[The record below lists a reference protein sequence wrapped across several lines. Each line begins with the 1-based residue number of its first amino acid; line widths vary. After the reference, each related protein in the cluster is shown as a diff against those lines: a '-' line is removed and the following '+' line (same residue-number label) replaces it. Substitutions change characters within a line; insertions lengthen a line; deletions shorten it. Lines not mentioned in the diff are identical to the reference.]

1 MSMDQPIKKKKWPA
15 RRIITY
21 AAAGT
26 FVLLVLYMLLFQSN
40 RSTLNV
46 ESEKLTIA
54 TVQRGPFQEFIPVMG
69 EVLPV
74 QTIFLDVEEGGLV
87 EKIYLEA
94 GSALKKGDKILK
106 LSNTSLL
113 MDIMYR
119 EAELFQQINN
129 LRNTRLLFE
138 QSRLALERDLA
149 DLDFQVERQ
158 KRKYES
164 YQSLYDEKLV
174 SRHDFED
181 TRDEYA
187 MTQNK
192 RRLTAES
199 QEKDLDYRQ
208 QQIVQLEDAVKRM
221 EENLKVAKG
230 KLDNLTL
237 CAPITGILTSLQAEP
252 GQSKSPG
259 ERLGQIDAPEGFK
272 ARAGIDEFYIDRI
285 QKGKPGQ
292 FELSGGTYRML
303 VSRVYPEVKD
313 GKFSVD
319 LEFPGRQA
327 PGIRR
332 GQTLHIRLEL
342 SDVAEALLLPRGGFF
357 QKTGGNWVFV
367 LEPDGKTAV
376 KREIRLGRQ
385 NPDVF
390 EVLGGLRAG
399 ERVVTSSYDNFG
411 DNERLVF
418 E

>member
-1 MSMDQPIKKKKWPA
+1 MSMDQIIKKKKWPP
-15 RRIITY
+15 RRIVTY
-21 AAAGT
+21 AAGA
-26 FVLLVLYMLLFQSN
+26 FFILLLAYLLLFQSH

-46 ESEKLTIA
+46 ELEKTTVA

-87 EKIYLEA
+87 EKIFIEA
-94 GSALKKGDKILK
+94 GSAVKQGDKILK

-138 QSRLALERDLA
+138 QSRLTLARDLA
-149 DLDFQVERQ
+149 NLDFQVEKQ
-158 KRKYES
+158 KRKFES
-164 YQSLYDEKLV
+164 FQSLFEEKLV
-174 SRHDFED
+174 SRLDFED
-181 TRDEYA
+181 IRDEYE
-187 MTQNK
+187 MVKGQ
-192 RRLTAES
+192 RLLAAES
-199 QEKDLDYRQ
+199 QEKELDFRQ
-208 QQIVQLEDAVKRM
+208 QQIAQLEDAVKRM
-221 EENLKVAKG
+221 GENLKVAKG

-237 CAPITGILTSLQAEP
+237 RAPITGTLTSLQAEP

-259 ERLGQIDAPEGFK
+259 ERLGQIDAPEGYK
-272 ARAGIDEFYIDRI
+272 ARALIDEFYIDRI
-285 QKGKPGQ
+285 QQGKPGQ
-292 FELSGGTYRML
+292 FELSGSTYRMV
-303 VSRVYPEVKD
+303 VSRVYPEVLN

-319 LEFPGRQA
+319 LEFPGPQA

-367 LEPDGKTAV
+367 LEADGKTAV
-376 KREIRLGRQ
+376 KRDIRLGRQ

-418 E
+418 K

>member
-1 MSMDQPIKKKKWPA
+1 MSMDQIIKKKKWPA
-15 RRIITY
+15 KRIITY
-21 AAAGT
+21 AASGT
-26 FVLLVLYMLLFQSN
+26 FILLILYLLVFQTN

-46 ESEKLTIA
+46 EIDKITVSI
-54 TVQRGPFQEFIPVMG
+54 VQRGPFQEFIPVMG

-87 EKIYLEA
+87 EKIFIEA
-94 GSALKKGDKILK
+94 GSAVKQGDKILK

-119 EAELFQQINN
+119 EAELFQQLNN

-149 DLDFQVERQ
+149 DLDFQVEKQ

-164 YQSLYDEKLV
+164 YQSMYEEKLI

-181 TRDEYA
+181 TRDENE
-187 MTQNK
+187 MVKNK

-199 QEKDLDYRQ
+199 QEKDLTYRQ
-208 QQIVQLEDAVKRM
+208 QQILQLEDAVKRM

-237 CAPITGILTSLQAEP
+237 RAPITGTLTSLQAEP

-292 FELSGGTYRML
+292 FELSGSTYRMV
-303 VSRVYPEVKD
+303 VSRVYPEVRD

-357 QKTGGNWVFV
+357 QKTGGNWVFI

-376 KREIRLGRQ
+376 KRDIRLGRQ

-390 EVLGGLRAG
+390 EVLGGLAAG
-399 ERVVTSSYDNFG
+399 ERVITSSYDNFG
-411 DNERLVF
+411 DNERLVL

>member
-1 MSMDQPIKKKKWPA
+1 MSMDQIIKKKKWPT
-15 RRIITY
+15 RRIVTY
-21 AAAGT
+21 AAAGA
-26 FVLLVLYMLLFQSN
+26 FAMLILYLLIFQSN

-46 ESEKLTIA
+46 ESDKLTISS
-54 TVQRGPFQEFIPVMG
+54 VERGPFQEFIPVMG

-87 EKIYLEA
+87 EKIYIEA
-94 GSALKKGDKILK
+94 GSTVKQGDKILK

-138 QSRLALERDLA
+138 QSRLALEQDLA
-149 DLDFQVERQ
+149 DFDFQVE
-158 KRKYES
+158 KTMRKFES
-164 YQSLYDEKLV
+164 YRSLYEEKLI
-174 SRHDFED
+174 SRNDFED
-181 TRDEYA
+181 TRDEYD
-187 MTQNK
+187 MVKNK
-192 RRLTAES
+192 RRLAAES
-199 QEKDLDYRQ
+199 QEKELTFRQ
-208 QQIVQLEDAVKRM
+208 QQIGQLEEAVRRM
-221 EENLKVAKG
+221 EQNLRVAKS

-237 CAPITGILTSLQAEP
+237 RAPITGTLTSLQAEP

-272 ARAGIDEFYIDRI
+272 ARAEIDEFYIDRV

-292 FELSGGTYRML
+292 FELAGGTYRMV
-303 VSRVYPEVKD
+303 VSRVYPEVLA

-332 GQTLHIRLEL
+332 GQTLHVRLEL
-342 SDVAEALLLPRGGFF
+342 SDVSEALLLPRGGFF

-367 LEPDGKTAV
+367 LEADGKTAV
-376 KREIRLGRQ
+376 KRDVRLGRQ

-390 EVLGGLRAG
+390 EVLDGLKAG
-399 ERVVTSSYDNFG
+399 ERVITSSYDNFG
-411 DNERLVF
+411 DNERLVLK
-418 E
+418 

>member
-1 MSMDQPIKKKKWPA
+1 MSMDQIIKKKKWPA

-21 AAAGT
+21 SLAGF
-26 FVLLVLYMLLFQSN
+26 FVLLVANLLLFQSS

-46 ESEKLTIA
+46 ESEKLTVS

-69 EVLPV
+69 EVLPR

-87 EKIYLEA
+87 EKIYIEA
-94 GSALKKGDKILK
+94 GTLVEKGDKILK

-138 QSRLALERDLA
+138 QTRLALERDLA
-149 DLDFQVERQ
+149 DLEFQVEKQ
-158 KRKYES
+158 QRKYMS
-164 YQSLYDEKLV
+164 YKSLYEEKLI

-181 TRDEYA
+181 TGGEYELFK
-187 MTQNK
+187 NK
-192 RRLTAES
+192 LQLAAES
-199 QEKDLDYRQ
+199 KEKELYFRQ
-208 QQIVQLEDAVKRM
+208 QQIVQLDDAVKRM
-221 EENLKVAKG
+221 EQNLRVAKG

-237 CAPITGILTSLQAEP
+237 RAPITGTLTSLQAEP

-292 FELSGGTYRML
+292 FELSGNTYRMV
-303 VSRVYPEVKD
+303 VSRVYPEVMD
-313 GKFSVD
+313 GKFTVD
-319 LEFPGRQA
+319 LEFSGPPA

-367 LEPDGKTAV
+367 LEPNGKTAV

-390 EVLGGLRAG
+390 EVLSGLRAG

-418 E
+418 K

>member
-1 MSMDQPIKKKKWPA
+1 MDQIIKKKKWPR

-21 AAAGT
+21 ASAGT
-26 FVLLVLYMLLFQSN
+26 FVLLILYMLIFQTN

-46 ESEKLTIA
+46 ETEKLTIS

-87 EKIYLEA
+87 EKIYIEA
-94 GSALKKGDKILK
+94 GSAVKQGDKILK

-119 EAELFQQINN
+119 EAELFQQLNN

-149 DLDFQVERQ
+149 DLDFQVEKQ

-164 YQSLYDEKLV
+164 YQTLHEEKLI
-174 SRHDFED
+174 SRHDFEN
-181 TRDEYA
+181 TRDEYELVK
-187 MTQNK
+187 NK

-199 QEKDLDYRQ
+199 QEKDLLYRQ

-237 CAPITGILTSLQAEP
+237 RAPITGTLTSLQAEP

-292 FELSGGTYRML
+292 FELSGGTYRMV

-367 LEPDGKTAV
+367 LEANGKTAV

-390 EVLGGLRAG
+390 EVLGGLAAG

-411 DNERLVF
+411 DNERLVL

>member
-1 MSMDQPIKKKKWPA
+1 MSMDQIIKKKKWPK

-21 AAAGT
+21 TAAGT
-26 FVLLVLYMLLFQSN
+26 FILLILYLLIFQTN

-46 ESEKLTIA
+46 EIDKLTIS

-87 EKIYLEA
+87 EKIYIEA
-94 GSALKKGDKILK
+94 GSAVKQGDKILK

-149 DLDFQVERQ
+149 DLDFQVEKQ
-158 KRKYES
+158 KRKFES

-192 RRLTAES
+192 RRLAVES
-199 QEKDLDYRQ
+199 QEKDLSYRQ
-208 QQIVQLEDAVKRM
+208 QQILQLEDAVKRM
-221 EENLKVAKG
+221 EENLKVAKS
-230 KLDNLTL
+230 KLDNLTVR
-237 CAPITGILTSLQAEP
+237 APITGTLTSLEAEP

-259 ERLGQIDAPEGFK
+259 ERLGQVDAPEGFK

-292 FELSGGTYRML
+292 FELSGGSYRMV

-319 LEFPGRQA
+319 LEFPGLQA

-367 LEPDGKTAV
+367 LEANSKTAV
-376 KREIRLGRQ
+376 KRDIRLGRQ

-390 EVLGGLRAG
+390 EVLGGLRTG
-399 ERVVTSSYDNFG
+399 ERVITSSYDNFG

-418 E
+418 K

>member
-1 MSMDQPIKKKKWPA
+1 MSMDQIIKKKKWPP

-26 FVLLVLYMLLFQSN
+26 FILLILYLLIFQTN

-46 ESEKLTIA
+46 EIDKLTIS

-74 QTIFLDVEEGGLV
+74 QTIFLDVDAGGLV
-87 EKIYLEA
+87 EKIYIEA
-94 GSALKKGDKILK
+94 GSAVKQGDKILK
-106 LSNTSLL
+106 LSNTTLL

-138 QSRLALERDLA
+138 QSRLSLERDLA
-149 DLDFQVERQ
+149 DLDFQVEKQ
-158 KRKYES
+158 KRKFES
-164 YQSLYDEKLV
+164 YQSLYEEKLI

-181 TRDEYA
+181 TRDEYELVK
-187 MTQNK
+187 NK
-192 RRLTAES
+192 RRLAAES
-199 QEKDLDYRQ
+199 QEKELGYRQ

-230 KLDNLTL
+230 KLDNLTVR
-237 CAPITGILTSLQAEP
+237 APITGTLTSLQAEP

-292 FELSGGTYRML
+292 FELSGATYRMV

-367 LEPDGKTAV
+367 LETDGKTAV

-390 EVLGGLRAG
+390 EVLDGLRAG
-399 ERVVTSSYDNFG
+399 DRVITSSYDNFG
-411 DNERLVF
+411 DNERLVLK
-418 E
+418 

>member
-1 MSMDQPIKKKKWPA
+1 MSMDKIIIKKKWPA

-21 AAAGT
+21 SLAGF
-26 FVLLVLYMLLFQSN
+26 FVLLVVYLLLFQTN

-46 ESEKLTIA
+46 EKEKLTIA

-87 EKIYLEA
+87 EKIFIEA
-94 GSALKKGDKILK
+94 GSAVKQGDKILK

-149 DLDFQVERQ
+149 DLDFQVEKQ

-164 YQSLYDEKLV
+164 YQSLYEEKLI

-181 TRDEYA
+181 TRDEYN
-187 MTQNK
+187 MVQSK
-192 RRLTAES
+192 RRLAAES
-199 QEKDLDYRQ
+199 QEKELDFRQ
-208 QQIVQLEDAVKRM
+208 QQILQLEDAVKRM
-221 EENLKVAKG
+221 EENLKVAKS
-230 KLDNLTL
+230 KLDNLTVR
-237 CAPITGILTSLQAEP
+237 APITGTLTSLKAEP

-272 ARAGIDEFYIDRI
+272 ARAEIDEYYIDRI

-292 FELSGGTYRML
+292 FELSGGIYRML

-357 QKTGGNWVFV
+357 QKTGGNWIFA
-367 LEPDGKTAV
+367 LEADGKTAV
-376 KREIRLGRQ
+376 KRDIRLGRQ

-390 EVLGGLRAG
+390 EVLGGLRTG

-418 E
+418 K

>member
-1 MSMDQPIKKKKWPA
+1 MSMDQIIKKKKWPA

-21 AAAGT
+21 VAAGA
-26 FVLLVLYMLLFQSN
+26 FILLILNLLIFQSH

-46 ESEKLTIA
+46 ESDKLTVSN
-54 TVQRGPFQEFIPVMG
+54 VQRGLFQEFIPVMG

-87 EKIYLEA
+87 ETIYIEA
-94 GSALKKGDKILK
+94 GSAVKKGDKILK

-138 QSRLALERDLA
+138 QSRLVLERDLA
-149 DLDFQVERQ
+149 DFNFQVEKQ
-158 KRKYES
+158 KRKFES

-181 TRDEYA
+181 TRDEYE
-187 MTQNK
+187 MVKNK
-192 RRLTAES
+192 RRLAAES
-199 QEKDLDYRQ
+199 QEKELDFRQ
-208 QQIVQLEDAVKRM
+208 QQIVQLGDAVKRM
-221 EENLKVAKG
+221 EDNLNVAKG

-237 CAPITGILTSLQAEP
+237 RAPITGILTSLQAEP

-259 ERLGQIDAPEGFK
+259 ERLGQIDAPEGYK
-272 ARAGIDEFYIDRI
+272 ARASIDEFYIDRI

-292 FELSGGTYRML
+292 FELSGNTYRMV
-303 VSRVYPEVKD
+303 VSRVYPEVQD
-313 GKFSVD
+313 GKFVVD
-319 LEFPGRQA
+319 FEFPGRQA

-357 QKTGGNWVFV
+357 QKTGGNWVFI
-367 LEPDGKTAV
+367 LEADGKTAV
-376 KREIRLGRQ
+376 KRDVRLGRQ
-385 NPDVF
+385 NPDAF
-390 EVLGGLRAG
+390 EVLSGLKSG
-399 ERVVTSSYDNFG
+399 DRVITSSYDNFG
-411 DNERLVF
+411 DNERLVL

>member
-1 MSMDQPIKKKKWPA
+1 MSMDKIITRKKWPP
-15 RRIITY
+15 RRIIAY
-21 AAAGT
+21 SLAGV
-26 FVLLVLYMLLFQSN
+26 FVLLVAYLLIFQSN
-40 RSTLNV
+40 RATLNI
-46 ESEKLTIA
+46 EEEKLTISE
-54 TVQRGPFQEFIPVMG
+54 VQRGPFQEFIPVMG
-69 EVLPV
+69 EVLPL

-87 EKIYLEA
+87 EKIFIEA
-94 GSALKKGDKILK
+94 GSTVKKGDKILK

-138 QSRLALERDLA
+138 QSRLALERDLT
-149 DLDFQVERQ
+149 DLDFQVEKQ
-158 KRKYES
+158 KRKFAS
-164 YQSLYDEKLV
+164 YQSLFEEKLI

-181 TRDEYA
+181 TRDEYE
-187 MTQNK
+187 MVKNK
-192 RRLTAES
+192 RRLAAES
-199 QEKDLDYRQ
+199 QEKELSFRQ

-221 EENLKVAKG
+221 QENLQVAKG

-237 CAPITGILTSLQAEP
+237 RAPISGILTSLPAEP

-259 ERLGQIDAPEGFK
+259 DRLGQIDAPGGYK
-272 ARAGIDEFYIDRI
+272 ARAMIDEFYIDRI

-292 FELSGGTYRML
+292 FELSGSTYRMV
-303 VSRVYPEVKD
+303 VSRVYPEVLD

-357 QKTGGNWVFV
+357 QKTGGNWAFV
-367 LEPDGKTAV
+367 LEPDGKTAL

-385 NPDVF
+385 NPDAF
-390 EVLGGLRAG
+390 EVLAGLRAG
-399 ERVVTSSYDNFG
+399 ERVITSSYDSFG

-418 E
+418 K

>member
-1 MSMDQPIKKKKWPA
+1 
-15 RRIITY
+15 
-21 AAAGT
+21 
-26 FVLLVLYMLLFQSN
+26 
-40 RSTLNV
+40 
-46 ESEKLTIA
+46 
-54 TVQRGPFQEFIPVMG
+54 
-69 EVLPV
+69 
-74 QTIFLDVEEGGLV
+74 
-87 EKIYLEA
+87 
-94 GSALKKGDKILK
+94 
-106 LSNTSLL
+106 
-113 MDIMYR
+113 
-119 EAELFQQINN
+119 
-129 LRNTRLLFE
+129 
-138 QSRLALERDLA
+138 
-149 DLDFQVERQ
+149 
-158 KRKYES
+158 
-164 YQSLYDEKLV
+164 
-174 SRHDFED
+174 
-181 TRDEYA
+181 

-208 QQIVQLEDAVKRM
+208 QQILQLEDAVKRM
-221 EENLKVAKG
+221 EENLKIAKG

-237 CAPITGILTSLQAEP
+237 RAPITGILTSLQAEP

-292 FELSGGTYRML
+292 FELSGDTYRMV

-357 QKTGGNWVFV
+357 QKTGGNWAFV
-367 LEPDGKTAV
+367 IEAGGKTAV

-390 EVLGGLRAG
+390 EVLGGLTAG
-399 ERVVTSSYDNFG
+399 ERVITSSYDNFG
-411 DNERLVF
+411 DNERLVL

>member
-1 MSMDQPIKKKKWPA
+1 MSMDQIIKKKKWPA
-15 RRIITY
+15 KRIITY
-21 AAAGT
+21 VAAGA
-26 FVLLVLYMLLFQSN
+26 FILLVLYLLIFQTN
-40 RSTLNV
+40 RSTLNID
-46 ESEKLTIA
+46 SEKLTIS
-54 TVQRGPFQEFIPVMG
+54 TVERGPFQEFIPVMG

-87 EKIYLEA
+87 EKIFIEA
-94 GSALKKGDKILK
+94 GSAVKKGDKILK

-149 DLDFQVERQ
+149 DFDFQVEKQ
-158 KRKYES
+158 KRKFAS
-164 YQSLYDEKLV
+164 YQSLFEEKLI

-181 TRDEYA
+181 TRDEYE
-187 MTQNK
+187 MVKNK
-192 RRLTAES
+192 RRLAAES
-199 QEKDLDYRQ
+199 QEKELDFRQ
-208 QQIVQLEDAVKRM
+208 QQIVQLGDAVKRM
-221 EENLKVAKG
+221 EDNLQVAKS

-237 CAPITGILTSLQAEP
+237 RAPITGILTSLPVEP

-272 ARAGIDEFYIDRI
+272 ARAMIDEFYIDRI

-292 FELSGGTYRML
+292 FELSGGTYRMV
-303 VSRVYPEVKD
+303 VSRVYPEVRE

-319 LEFPGRQA
+319 LEFPGTQA

-342 SDVAEALLLPRGGFF
+342 SDVSEALLLPRGGFF

-367 LEPDGKTAV
+367 LEPDGKTAI

-390 EVLGGLRAG
+390 EVLDGLRPG
-399 ERVVTSSYDNFG
+399 ERAITSSYDNFG
-411 DNERLVF
+411 DNERLVL

>member
-1 MSMDQPIKKKKWPA
+1 MSMDRVIKKQKWTT
-15 RRIITY
+15 RRIVTWS
-21 AAAGT
+21 AAGA
-26 FVLLVLYMLLFQSN
+26 FILLILYLLIFQTN

-46 ESEKLTIA
+46 EQEKLTISA
-54 TVQRGPFQEFIPVMG
+54 VTFGPFQEFIPIMG

-87 EKIYLEA
+87 EKIFIEA
-94 GSALKKGDKILK
+94 GSPIKKGDPILK

-129 LRNTRLLFE
+129 LRNTRLSFE
-138 QSRLALERDLA
+138 QNRLSLEKDLA
-149 DLDFQVERQ
+149 DLDFQVEKQ
-158 KRKYES
+158 KRKFES

-181 TRDEYA
+181 TRDEYE
-187 MTQNK
+187 MVKNK
-192 RRLTAES
+192 RRLSAES
-199 QEKDLDYRQ
+199 QEKELAFRQ
-208 QQIVQLEDAVKRM
+208 QQILQLEDAVNRM
-221 EENLKVAKG
+221 AENLKVAKS

-237 CAPITGILTSLQAEP
+237 RAPITGILTSLQAEP

-272 ARAGIDEFYIDRI
+272 VRAGIDEFYIDRI
-285 QKGKPGQ
+285 QSGKPGQ
-292 FELSGGTYRML
+292 FELSGSTYRLL

-313 GKFSVD
+313 GRFSVD

-342 SDVAEALLLPRGGFF
+342 SDVAQALLLPRGGFF
-357 QKTGGNWVFV
+357 QKTGGNWAYV
-367 LEPDGKTAV
+367 LEPDGKTAL

-399 ERVVTSSYDNFG
+399 ERVVTSSYDNYG

-418 E
+418 K

>member
-1 MSMDQPIKKKKWPA
+1 MDQIIKKKKWPP
-15 RRIITY
+15 RRIISY
-21 AAAGT
+21 SMAGS
-26 FVLLVLYMLLFQSN
+26 FVFLVGYLLLFQTN

-46 ESEKLTIA
+46 DSEKLTIS
-54 TVQRGPFQEFIPVMG
+54 TVQHGPFQEFIPIMG

-87 EKIYLEA
+87 EKIFIEA
-94 GSALKKGDKILK
+94 GSTVKHGDKILK

-149 DLDFQVERQ
+149 DFDFQVEKQ

-164 YQSLYDEKLV
+164 YQSLHEEKLI

-181 TRDEYA
+181 TRDEFE
-187 MTQNK
+187 MVKNK
-192 RRLTAES
+192 RRLAAES
-199 QEKDLDYRQ
+199 QEKELSFRQ

-221 EENLKVAKG
+221 EENLQVAKG

-237 CAPITGILTSLQAEP
+237 RAPITGTLTSLQAEP

-292 FELSGGTYRML
+292 FELSGGTYRMV

-357 QKTGGNWVFV
+357 QKTGGNWIFV
-367 LEPDGKTAV
+367 LAADGKSAV

-399 ERVVTSSYDNFG
+399 ERVITSSYDNFG

-418 E
+418 D

>member
-1 MSMDQPIKKKKWPA
+1 MSMDRIIEKKKWPA
-15 RRIITY
+15 RRIVMLG
-21 AAAGT
+21 AAGA
-26 FVLLVLYMLLFQSN
+26 FILLVLYLFIFQSH

-46 ESEKLTIA
+46 ETEKLTIA

-74 QTIFLDVEEGGLV
+74 QTIFLDVEEGGLI
-87 EKIYLEA
+87 EKIFIEA
-94 GSALKKGDKILK
+94 GSAVKKGDKILK

-129 LRNTRLLFE
+129 LRNTRLLYE
-138 QSRLALERDLA
+138 QNRLSLEQGLVE
-149 DLDFQVERQ
+149 LDFQVEKQ
-158 KRKYES
+158 KRKFTS
-164 YQSLYDEKLV
+164 TQSLYEEKLV
-174 SRHDFED
+174 SRQDFED
-181 TRDEYA
+181 TRDEYE
-187 MTQNK
+187 MVKNK

-199 QEKDLDYRQ
+199 QEKELRFRD
-208 QQIVQLEDAVKRM
+208 QQIAQLEVSVKRM
-221 EENLKVAKG
+221 QENLQVAKG
-230 KLDNLTL
+230 KLDNLTVR
-237 CAPITGILTSLQAEP
+237 APITGILTSLVAEP

-272 ARAGIDEFYIDRI
+272 VRAGIDEFYIDRI
-285 QKGKPGQ
+285 MKDKPGQ
-292 FELSGGTYRML
+292 FDLSGQSYKL
-303 VSRVYPEVKD
+303 HVSRIYPEVKD

-319 LEFPGRQA
+319 MEFSGRQA

-342 SDVAEALLLPRGGFF
+342 SDVSEALLLPRGGFF

-367 LEPDGKTAV
+367 LDVGAKTAN

-390 EVLGGLRAG
+390 EILGGLRTG
-399 ERVVTSSYDNFG
+399 ERVITSSYDNFG
-411 DNERLVF
+411 DNERLVLD
-418 E
+418 

>member
-1 MSMDQPIKKKKWPA
+1 MGMDQIIKKKKWPP

-21 AAAGT
+21 SAAGF
-26 FVLLVLYMLLFQSN
+26 FVLLVGYLLIFQSS

-46 ESEKLTIA
+46 EKEKTTIS

-87 EKIYLEA
+87 ETIFIEA
-94 GSALKKGDKILK
+94 GSAVKKGDKILK

-149 DLDFQVERQ
+149 DFDFQVEKQ
-158 KRKYES
+158 KRKFESYES
-164 YQSLYDEKLV
+164 LYAEKLI

-181 TRDEYA
+181 TRDEYE
-187 MTQNK
+187 MVKNK
-192 RRLTAES
+192 RRLAAES
-199 QEKDLDYRQ
+199 QEKELSLRQ

-221 EENLKVAKG
+221 EENLKIAKS

-237 CAPITGILTSLQAEP
+237 RAPITGTLTSLQAEP

-292 FELSGGTYRML
+292 FELSGANYRMV

-357 QKTGGNWVFV
+357 QKTGGNWAFV
-367 LEPDGKTAV
+367 LEPDGKTAL

-390 EVLGGLRAG
+390 EVLDGLRAG
-399 ERVVTSSYDNFG
+399 EQVVTSSYDSFG
-411 DNERLVF
+411 ENERLVF
-418 E
+418 K

>member
-1 MSMDQPIKKKKWPA
+1 MSMDQIIKKKKWPA
-15 RRIITY
+15 RRIITTT
-21 AAAGT
+21 AAGI
-26 FVLLVLYMLLFQSN
+26 FILLILYLLIFQSN

-46 ESEKLTIA
+46 ESEKLTISA
-54 TVQRGPFQEFIPVMG
+54 VQRGPFQEFIPVMG

-87 EKIYLEA
+87 EKIYIEA
-94 GSALKKGDKILK
+94 GSAVKKGDKILK

-149 DLDFQVERQ
+149 DLDFQVEKQ

-164 YQSLYDEKLV
+164 YQSLYEEKLI

-181 TRDEYA
+181 TRDEYELVK
-187 MTQNK
+187 NK

-199 QEKDLDYRQ
+199 QEKDLNYRQ

-221 EENLKVAKG
+221 EENLKVAKS
-230 KLDNLTL
+230 KLDNLTVR
-237 CAPITGILTSLQAEP
+237 APITGTLTSLKAEP

-272 ARAGIDEFYIDRI
+272 ARAEIDEFYIDRI

-292 FELSGGTYRML
+292 FELSGGTYHML
-303 VSRVYPEVKD
+303 VSRVYPEVKE

-342 SDVAEALLLPRGGFF
+342 SDVSEALLLPRGGFF

-367 LEPDGKTAV
+367 LEKDGKTAV
-376 KREIRLGRQ
+376 KRDIRLGRQ

-390 EVLGGLRAG
+390 EVLAGLRVG
-399 ERVVTSSYDNFG
+399 ERVITSSYDNFG
-411 DNERLVF
+411 DNERLVL

>member
-1 MSMDQPIKKKKWPA
+1 MSMDKIIAKKKWPP

-21 AAAGT
+21 SAAGS
-26 FVLLVLYMLLFQSN
+26 FVLLVGYLLVFQSN

-46 ESEKLTIA
+46 EKEKVTISL
-54 TVQRGPFQEFIPVMG
+54 VQRGPFQEFIPIMG
-69 EVLPV
+69 EVLPR

-87 EKIYLEA
+87 ETIYIEA
-94 GSALKKGDKILK
+94 GSAVKKGDKILK

-149 DLDFQVERQ
+149 DFDFQVEKQ
-158 KRKYES
+158 KRKFAS
-164 YQSLYDEKLV
+164 YQSLYDEKLI

-181 TRDEYA
+181 TRDEYE
-187 MTQNK
+187 MVKNK
-192 RRLTAES
+192 RRLAAES
-199 QEKDLDYRQ
+199 QEKELSFRQ

-221 EENLKVAKG
+221 EDNLKIAKG

-237 CAPITGILTSLQAEP
+237 RAPITGTLTSLQAEP

-272 ARAGIDEFYIDRI
+272 ARAAIDEFYIDRI
-285 QKGKPGQ
+285 EKGKPGQ
-292 FELSGGTYRML
+292 FELSGATYRMQ

-319 LEFPGRQA
+319 LEFPGLQA

-357 QKTGGNWVFV
+357 QKTGGNWAFV
-367 LEPDGKTAV
+367 LEADGKTAV
-376 KREIRLGRQ
+376 KKEIRLGRQ

-390 EVLGGLRAG
+390 EVLDGLRAG
-399 ERVVTSSYDNFG
+399 EQVVTSSYDSFG

-418 E
+418 K

>member
-1 MSMDQPIKKKKWPA
+1 MSMDQIIKKKKWPR

-21 AAAGT
+21 ASAGT
-26 FVLLVLYMLLFQSN
+26 FVLLILYMLIFQTN

-46 ESEKLTIA
+46 ETEKLTIS

-87 EKIYLEA
+87 EKIYIEA
-94 GSALKKGDKILK
+94 GSAVKQGDKILK

-119 EAELFQQINN
+119 EAELFQQLNN

-149 DLDFQVERQ
+149 DLDFQVEKQ

-164 YQSLYDEKLV
+164 YQTLHEEKLI
-174 SRHDFED
+174 SRHDFEN
-181 TRDEYA
+181 TRDEYELVK
-187 MTQNK
+187 NK

-199 QEKDLDYRQ
+199 QEKDLLYRQ

-237 CAPITGILTSLQAEP
+237 RAPITGTLTSLQAEP

-292 FELSGGTYRML
+292 FELSGGTYRMV

-367 LEPDGKTAV
+367 LEANGKTAV

-390 EVLGGLRAG
+390 EVLGGLAAG

-411 DNERLVF
+411 DNERLVL

>member
-1 MSMDQPIKKKKWPA
+1 MSMDQIIKKKKWPR

-21 AAAGT
+21 AAAGA
-26 FVLLVLYMLLFQSN
+26 FILLILYLLIFQSN

-46 ESEKLTIA
+46 ESDKLTVS

-87 EKIYLEA
+87 EKIYIEA
-94 GSALKKGDKILK
+94 GSAVKKGDKILK

-138 QSRLALERDLA
+138 QSRLSLERDLA
-149 DLDFQVERQ
+149 DLDFQVEKQ
-158 KRKYES
+158 KRKFES

-192 RRLTAES
+192 RRLSAES
-199 QEKDLDYRQ
+199 QEKELDYRR

-221 EENLKVAKG
+221 EENLQVAKG

-237 CAPITGILTSLQAEP
+237 RAPITGTLTSLQAEP

-272 ARAGIDEFYIDRI
+272 ARAEIDEFYIDRI

-292 FELSGGTYRML
+292 FELSGETYRMR

-357 QKTGGNWVFV
+357 QKTGGNWAFV
-367 LEPDGKTAV
+367 LAADGKSAF

-385 NPDVF
+385 NPEVF
-390 EVLGGLRAG
+390 EVLVGLRAG
-399 ERVVTSSYDNFG
+399 ERVITSSYDSFG
-411 DNERLVF
+411 DNERLII

>member
-1 MSMDQPIKKKKWPA
+1 MSMDKIIKKKKWPA

-21 AAAGT
+21 AATGA
-26 FVLLVLYMLLFQSN
+26 FLLLVINVLIFQSH
-40 RSTLNV
+40 RATLNV
-46 ESEKLTIA
+46 ESDKLTIS
-54 TVQRGPFQEFIPVMG
+54 TVQRGPFQEFIPIMG

-87 EKIYLEA
+87 EKIFIEA
-94 GSALKKGDKILK
+94 GSTVKKGDKILK

-149 DLDFQVERQ
+149 DLDFQVTKLQ
-158 KRKYES
+158 RKFQS
-164 YQSLYDEKLV
+164 YQSLYEEKLV

-192 RRLTAES
+192 HRLAAES
-199 QEKDLDYRQ
+199 QEKELDFRQ

-221 EENLKVAKG
+221 QENLQVAKS

-237 CAPITGILTSLQAEP
+237 RAPISGILTSLQAEP

-272 ARAGIDEFYIDRI
+272 ARAEIDEFYIDRI
-285 QKGKPGQ
+285 EKGKPGQ
-292 FELSGGTYRML
+292 FELSGNTYRL
-303 VSRVYPEVKD
+303 VVSRIYPEVLN

-319 LEFPGRQA
+319 LEFPDRQA

-342 SDVAEALLLPRGGFF
+342 SDVSEALLLPRGGFF
-357 QKTGGNWVFV
+357 QKTGGNWVFI
-367 LEPDGKTAV
+367 LETDGKTAV

-390 EVLGGLRAG
+390 EVLSGLSAG
-399 ERVVTSSYDNFG
+399 ERAITSSYDNFG
-411 DNERLVF
+411 DNERLVL

>member
-1 MSMDQPIKKKKWPA
+1 MSMDQIIKKKKWPT

-21 AAAGT
+21 AAAGI
-26 FVLLVLYMLLFQSN
+26 FILLIIYLLIFQTN

-46 ESEKLTIA
+46 ESEKLTIS

-87 EKIYLEA
+87 EKIYIEA
-94 GSALKKGDKILK
+94 GSTVKQGDKILK

-149 DLDFQVERQ
+149 DLDFQIQKQ
-158 KRKYES
+158 KRKFES

-192 RRLTAES
+192 RRLAAES
-199 QEKDLDYRQ
+199 QEKDLSFRQ

-221 EENLKVAKG
+221 EENLQVAKS
-230 KLDNLTL
+230 KLDNLTVR
-237 CAPITGILTSLQAEP
+237 APITGTLTSLQAEP

-259 ERLGQIDAPEGFK
+259 ERLGQVDAPKGFK
-272 ARAGIDEFYIDRI
+272 ARAEIDEFYIDRI

-292 FELSGGTYRML
+292 FELSGGTYRMQ

-319 LEFPGRQA
+319 LEFPSRQA

-367 LEPDGKTAV
+367 LAAGGKTAV

-399 ERVVTSSYDNFG
+399 ERVITSSYDNFG
-411 DNERLVF
+411 DNERLVL

>member
-1 MSMDQPIKKKKWPA
+1 MDQIIKKKKWPP

-21 AAAGT
+21 TAAGT
-26 FVLLVLYMLLFQSN
+26 FILLILYLLVFETN

-46 ESEKLTIA
+46 EIEKLTISTA
-54 TVQRGPFQEFIPVMG
+54 QRGPFQEFIPVMG

-87 EKIYLEA
+87 EKIYIEA
-94 GSALKKGDKILK
+94 GSAVKQGDKILK

-149 DLDFQVERQ
+149 DLDFQVEKQ

-181 TRDEYA
+181 TRDEYD
-187 MTQNK
+187 MTKNK

-208 QQIVQLEDAVKRM
+208 QQILQLEDAVKRM

-230 KLDNLTL
+230 KLDNLTVR
-237 CAPITGILTSLQAEP
+237 APITGTLTSLMAEP

-292 FELSGGTYRML
+292 FELSGGTYRMR

-399 ERVVTSSYDNFG
+399 ERVITSSYDNFG
-411 DNERLVF
+411 DNERLVL

>member
-1 MSMDQPIKKKKWPA
+1 MSMDQIIKKKKWPA
-15 RRIITY
+15 KRIITY
-21 AAAGT
+21 AAAGA
-26 FVLLVLYMLLFQSN
+26 FILLVLYLLIFQTNS
-40 RSTLNV
+40 STLNV
-46 ESEKLTIA
+46 ETEKLTIS

-87 EKIYLEA
+87 EKIFIEA
-94 GSALKKGDKILK
+94 GSSLKQGDKILK

-119 EAELFQQINN
+119 EAELFQQLNN

-149 DLDFQVERQ
+149 DLDFQVEKQ

-164 YQSLYDEKLV
+164 YQTLQEEKLI

-181 TRDEYA
+181 TRDEYELVK
-187 MTQNK
+187 NK

-199 QEKDLDYRQ
+199 QEKDLTYRQ
-208 QQIVQLEDAVKRM
+208 QQILQLEDAVKRM

-237 CAPITGILTSLQAEP
+237 RAPITGTLTSLMAEP

-272 ARAGIDEFYIDRI
+272 ARAAIDEFYIDRI

-292 FELSGGTYRML
+292 FELSGGTYRMQ

-357 QKTGGNWVFV
+357 QKTGGNWVFI
-367 LEPDGKTAV
+367 LEANGKSAV
-376 KREIRLGRQ
+376 KRDIRLGRQ

-390 EVLGGLRAG
+390 EILGGLAVG
-399 ERVVTSSYDNFG
+399 ERVITSSYDNFG
-411 DNERLVF
+411 ENEHLVL

>member
-1 MSMDQPIKKKKWPA
+1 MSMDQIIKKKKWPA
-15 RRIITY
+15 RRIITF
-21 AAAGT
+21 AAAGA
-26 FVLLVLYMLLFQSN
+26 FAMLVLYLVIFQSN

-46 ESEKLTIA
+46 EIDKLTVSI
-54 TVQRGPFQEFIPVMG
+54 VERGPFQEFIPVMG

-87 EKIYLEA
+87 EKIYIEA
-94 GSALKKGDKILK
+94 GSAVKQGDKILK

-138 QSRLALERDLA
+138 QSRLSLERDLA
-149 DLDFQVERQ
+149 DFDFQVE
-158 KRKYES
+158 KMVRKFES
-164 YQSLYDEKLV
+164 YRSLYDEKLI
-174 SRHDFED
+174 SRLDFED
-181 TRDEYA
+181 TRDECE
-187 MTQNK
+187 MVKNK
-192 RRLTAES
+192 RRLAAES
-199 QEKDLDYRQ
+199 QEKELTFRQ
-208 QQIVQLEDAVKRM
+208 QQIGQLEDAVKRM
-221 EENLKVAKG
+221 EQNLGVAKS

-237 CAPITGILTSLQAEP
+237 RAPITGTLTSLQAEP

-272 ARAGIDEFYIDRI
+272 ARAEIDEFYIDRI

-292 FELSGGTYRML
+292 FELAGGTYRMV
-303 VSRVYPEVKD
+303 VSRVYPEVLA

-342 SDVAEALLLPRGGFF
+342 SDMAEALLLPRGGFF

-367 LEPDGKTAV
+367 LEADGKTAV
-376 KREIRLGRQ
+376 KRDIRLGRQ

-390 EVLGGLRAG
+390 EVLGGLRSG
-399 ERVVTSSYDNFG
+399 ERVITSSYDNFG
-411 DNERLVF
+411 DNERLVLK
-418 E
+418 

>member
-1 MSMDQPIKKKKWPA
+1 MSMDKIIKKKKWPT
-15 RRIITY
+15 RRIVTY
-21 AAAGT
+21 AAAGV
-26 FVLLVLYMLLFQSN
+26 FILLILYLLIFQSN

-46 ESEKLTIA
+46 ESDKLTIS

-87 EKIYLEA
+87 ETIYIEA
-94 GSALKKGDKILK
+94 GSPVKKGDKILK

-149 DLDFQVERQ
+149 EFDFQVEKQR
-158 KRKYES
+158 RKFES
-164 YQSLYDEKLV
+164 YQTLYDEKLI
-174 SRHDFED
+174 SRHDFEN
-181 TRDEYA
+181 TRDEYE
-187 MTQNK
+187 MVKNK
-192 RRLTAES
+192 RRLAAES
-199 QEKDLDYRQ
+199 QEKELSFRQ
-208 QQIVQLEDAVKRM
+208 QQIGQLEDAVRRM
-221 EENLKVAKG
+221 EANLGIAKG

-237 CAPITGILTSLQAEP
+237 RAPITGTLTSLQAEP

-272 ARAGIDEFYIDRI
+272 ARASIDEFYIDRI

-292 FELSGGTYRML
+292 FELSGNTYRMV
-303 VSRVYPEVKD
+303 VSRVYPEVLN

-319 LEFPGRQA
+319 LEFPDSQA

-342 SDVAEALLLPRGGFF
+342 SDVAEALLLPRGSFF
-357 QKTGGNWVFV
+357 QKTGGNWAFV
-367 LEPDGKTAV
+367 LDAGGGTASR
-376 KREIRLGRQ
+376 REIRLGRQ
-385 NPDVF
+385 NPDAF

-399 ERVVTSSYDNFG
+399 EQVVTSSYDSFG
-411 DNERLVF
+411 DNEHLDLK
-418 E
+418 

>member
-1 MSMDQPIKKKKWPA
+1 MSMDQIIKKKKWPA
-15 RRIITY
+15 KRIITY
-21 AAAGT
+21 AAAGA
-26 FVLLVLYMLLFQSN
+26 FILLVLYLLIFQTN

-46 ESEKLTIA
+46 EIEKLTISI
-54 TVQRGPFQEFIPVMG
+54 VQRGPFQEFIPVMG

-87 EKIYLEA
+87 EKIYIEA
-94 GSALKKGDKILK
+94 GSAVKKGDNILK

-119 EAELFQQINN
+119 EAELFQQLNN

-149 DLDFQVERQ
+149 DLDFQVEKQ

-164 YQSLYDEKLV
+164 YQTLQEEKLI

-181 TRDEYA
+181 TRDEYELVK
-187 MTQNK
+187 NK

-199 QEKDLDYRQ
+199 QEKDLLYRQ
-208 QQIVQLEDAVKRM
+208 QQILQLEDAVKRM
-221 EENLKVAKG
+221 EENLKIAKG

-237 CAPITGILTSLQAEP
+237 RAPITGTLTSLQAEP

-272 ARAGIDEFYIDRI
+272 ARAAIDEYYIDRI

-292 FELSGGTYRML
+292 FELSGGTYRMQ
-303 VSRVYPEVKD
+303 VSRVYPEVLD

-357 QKTGGNWVFV
+357 QKTGGNWVFI
-367 LEPDGKTAV
+367 LEANGKSAV
-376 KREIRLGRQ
+376 KRDIRLGRQ

-390 EVLGGLRAG
+390 EILGGLAVG
-399 ERVVTSSYDNFG
+399 ERVITSSYDNFG
-411 DNERLVF
+411 DNERLVL

>member
-1 MSMDQPIKKKKWPA
+1 MSMDQIIKKKKWPA
-15 RRIITY
+15 KRIITY

-26 FVLLVLYMLLFQSN
+26 FILLVLYLLVFQTN

-46 ESEKLTIA
+46 ETDKITVSI
-54 TVQRGPFQEFIPVMG
+54 VQRGPFQEFIPVMG

-87 EKIYLEA
+87 EKIYIEA
-94 GSALKKGDKILK
+94 GSAVKKGDKILK

-119 EAELFQQINN
+119 EAELFQQLNN

-138 QSRLALERDLA
+138 QSRLALERDLT
-149 DLDFQVERQ
+149 DLDFLVEKQ
-158 KRKYES
+158 KRKFES
-164 YQSLYDEKLV
+164 YQSLYDEKLI

-192 RRLTAES
+192 RRLAAES
-199 QEKDLDYRQ
+199 QAKDLDYRQ
-208 QQIVQLEDAVKRM
+208 QQIVQLEDAVTRM
-221 EENLKVAKG
+221 KENLKIAKS

-237 CAPITGILTSLQAEP
+237 RAPITGTLTSLIAEP

-272 ARAGIDEFYIDRI
+272 ARASIDEFYIDRI

-292 FELSGGTYRML
+292 FELSGGTYRMQ
-303 VSRVYPEVKD
+303 VSRVYPEVRD

-367 LEPDGKTAV
+367 LESSGKTAV
-376 KREIRLGRQ
+376 KRDIRLGRQ

-390 EVLGGLRAG
+390 EVLGGLSTG
-399 ERVVTSSYDNFG
+399 ERVITSSYDNFG
-411 DNERLVF
+411 DNERLVL

>member
-1 MSMDQPIKKKKWPA
+1 MSMDKIIAKKKWPR
-15 RRIITY
+15 RRII
-21 AAAGT
+21 ACSVSAV
-26 FVLLVLYMLLFQSN
+26 FVLLVGYMLIFQSH

-46 ESEKLTIA
+46 ESDKLTIS
-54 TVQRGPFQEFIPVMG
+54 TVQRGPFQEYIPVMG
-69 EVLPV
+69 EVLPK

-87 EKIYLEA
+87 ETIYIEA
-94 GSALKKGDKILK
+94 GSTVKKGDKVLK

-149 DLDFQVERQ
+149 DFDFQVEKQR
-158 KRKYES
+158 RKFES
-164 YQSLYDEKLV
+164 YQTLYDEKLI
-174 SRHDFED
+174 SRHDFEN
-181 TRDEYA
+181 TRDEYE
-187 MTQNK
+187 MVKSK
-192 RRLTAES
+192 RRLAAES
-199 QEKDLDYRQ
+199 QEKELSFRQ
-208 QQIVQLEDAVKRM
+208 QQIGQLEDAVRRM
-221 EENLKVAKG
+221 EANLGIAKG

-237 CAPITGILTSLQAEP
+237 RAPITGTLTSLQAEP

-272 ARAGIDEFYIDRI
+272 ARASIDEFYIDRI

-292 FELSGGTYRML
+292 FELSGNTYRMV
-303 VSRVYPEVKD
+303 VSRVYPEVLN

-319 LEFPGRQA
+319 LEFPDRQA

-357 QKTGGNWVFV
+357 QKTGGNWAFV
-367 LEPDGKTAV
+367 LDAGGGTASR
-376 KREIRLGRQ
+376 REIRLGRQ
-385 NPDVF
+385 NPDAF

-399 ERVVTSSYDNFG
+399 EQVVTSSYDSFG
-411 DNERLVF
+411 DNEHLDLK
-418 E
+418 